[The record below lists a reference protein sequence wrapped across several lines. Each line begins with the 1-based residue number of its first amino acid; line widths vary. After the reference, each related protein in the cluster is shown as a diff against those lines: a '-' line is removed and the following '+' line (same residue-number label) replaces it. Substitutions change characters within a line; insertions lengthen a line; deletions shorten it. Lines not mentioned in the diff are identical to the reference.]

1 MKRTDDGSWVLKPE
15 REWIYAEVE
24 PLVSEELW
32 DRCNELL
39 VNSVNHIAR
48 PTKRTVHFFAGLA
61 FCACGEKMH
70 APRNSPKYVCGKCRT
85 KIPTEDLEGIFVEQL
100 KSFLISNDQV
110 DSFLNRAREGLA
122 EKEAL
127 LETRKK
133 EVDRVRQ
140 EVDRSYRLYLDKEIS
155 SEAFGRFFRPIEERQ
170 KQLEEET
177 SKLQADVDLL
187 KIDSFSRDQV
197 MNDANYLQD
206 AWPSLDQAEKR
217 KIVECITNKI
227 VIAKNEVE
235 IDLCY
240 LPSSKH
246 MSKRDRSLHG
256 RTRADAD
263 LKSIAPVVQEILHK
277 NGKNLLLDTISN
289 PKSAASVCKICARMS
304 PFLLAPLAR
313 SRNSQISRFTQVNS
327 VRFDR
332 F

>member
-1 MKRTDDGSWVLKPE
+1 VLVKVWP
-15 REWIYAEVE
+15 
-24 PLVSEELW
+24 
-32 DRCNELL
+32 
-39 VNSVNHIAR
+39 
-48 PTKRTVHFFAGLA
+48 
-61 FCACGEKMH
+61 
-70 APRNSPKYVCGKCRT
+70 
-85 KIPTEDLEGIFVEQL
+85 
-100 KSFLISNDQV
+100 
-110 DSFLNRAREGLA
+110 

-140 EVDRSYRLYLDKEIS
+140 EVDRSCRLYLDKEIS

-177 SKLQADVDLL
+177 SKLQADVGLL

-206 AWPSLDQAEKR
+206 AWPSLDQAERR

-246 MSKRDRSLHG
+246 MSKRDRSLRG
-256 RTRADAD
+256 
-263 LKSIAPVVQEILHK
+263 
-277 NGKNLLLDTISN
+277 SN
-289 PKSAASVCKICARMS
+289 PVPSVMRLI
-304 PFLLAPLAR
+304 
-313 SRNSQISRFTQVNS
+313 FTQEAVTALS
-327 VRFDR
+327 TDFVHS
-332 F
+332 

>member
-1 MKRTDDGSWVLKPE
+1 MYV
-15 REWIYAEVE
+15 
-24 PLVSEELW
+24 
-32 DRCNELL
+32 
-39 VNSVNHIAR
+39 
-48 PTKRTVHFFAGLA
+48 
-61 FCACGEKMH
+61 
-70 APRNSPKYVCGKCRT
+70 PRNSPKYVCGKCRT

-155 SEAFGRFFRPIEERQ
+155 SQAFGRFFRPIEERQ

-246 MSKRDRSLHG
+246 MSKRDPSLRG
-256 RTRADAD
+256 
-263 LKSIAPVVQEILHK
+263 
-277 NGKNLLLDTISN
+277 SN
-289 PKSAASVCKICARMS
+289 PVPSVMRLI
-304 PFLLAPLAR
+304 
-313 SRNSQISRFTQVNS
+313 FTQEAVTVLS
-327 VRFDR
+327 TDFVHS
-332 F
+332 

>member
-1 MKRTDDGSWVLKPE
+1 VVLKPE

-24 PLVSEELW
+24 PLVSEDLW

-48 PTKRTVHFFAGLA
+48 PTKRTVHLFAGLA
-61 FCACGEKMH
+61 FCGCGEKMY

-256 RTRADAD
+256 SGAHSDRREKCGWQLGEPRGDGGQRTRYQPQARRYS
-263 LKSIAPVVQEILHK
+263 SIQ
-277 NGKNLLLDTISN
+277 
-289 PKSAASVCKICARMS
+289 
-304 PFLLAPLAR
+304 
-313 SRNSQISRFTQVNS
+313 
-327 VRFDR
+327 
-332 F
+332 